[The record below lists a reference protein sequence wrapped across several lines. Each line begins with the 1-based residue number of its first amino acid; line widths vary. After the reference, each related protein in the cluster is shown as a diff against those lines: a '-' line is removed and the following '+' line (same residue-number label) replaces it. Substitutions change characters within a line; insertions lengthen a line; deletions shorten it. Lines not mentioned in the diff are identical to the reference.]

1 MGKGDSWHGKGSG
14 RPENLQDV
22 QHRVRAVS
30 ADAGLAFDGDADRVF
45 AVDGLSRPL
54 SGSLSASLIAA
65 AMLEREPGATIVHNV
80 ICSRALPEVV
90 EERGGRTVRARV
102 GHSFMKQAMASS
114 GALFGGE
121 HSGHYYFRGNYG
133 ADSAMIAVLV
143 LLEAL
148 GRHDGNLSD
157 LAAPL
162 ERYAASGEINAEAPG
177 QDAMI
182 ERVAAA
188 FAGCEQDRLDGL
200 TVDCGRWW
208 FNLRPSNTEPLLRLN
223 VESSDPSDIPAR
235 VAEVLALI
243 TRTGS

>member
-1 MGKGDSWHGKGSG
+1 
-14 RPENLQDV
+14 
-22 QHRVRAVS
+22 
-30 ADAGLAFDGDADRVF
+30 
-45 AVDGLSRPL
+45 
-54 SGSLSASLIAA
+54 
-65 AMLEREPGATIVHNV
+65 
-80 ICSRALPEVV
+80 
-90 EERGGRTVRARV
+90 
-102 GHSFMKQAMASS
+102 MKQAMASS